1 MDFQICA
8 TKGNDYLKGR
18 SIIHVNW
25 SLRLFITLIKDEN
38 EMLSIQPER
47 FLATEWTK
55 KTYMIPN
62 ETSTCIKF
70 YENWLR

>member
-1 MDFQICA
+1 MDFQIC
-8 TKGNDYLKGR
+8 GNDYLKRR

-55 KTYMIPN
+55 KAYMISN
-62 ETSTCIKF
+62 KTSTCVEF
-70 YENWLR
+70 YKNWLR